1 MEVALRQEMTMK
13 RASFLDT
20 VKTVLAGFVG
30 IRRRDD
36 HERAQ
41 LNPLHLI
48 VIAVLFVVLFV
59 LTLRTLVGMIVS

>member
-1 MEVALRQEMTMK
+1 METIMK

-20 VKTVLAGFVG
+20 VKTVLFAFLGV
-30 IRRRDD
+30 RRRAD

-59 LTLRTLVGMIVS
+59 LTLRTIVGMIVS